1 MRIVVAVLNI
11 LSSLASLATV
21 WFGWMI
27 TLVGRLSPQHTD
39 YTALAFGGALIA
51 TFLIIPPVCVVTS
64 TKLARQ
70 NRRSAIL
77 VSLVPV
83 GLIVLAIVAALVG
96 HLPPVR

>member
-1 MRIVVAVLNI
+1 MQIAVIVLNI

-27 TLVGRLSPQHTD
+27 TLVGQLSPTHTD
-39 YTALAFGGALIA
+39 YTAIAFGGVLIA
-51 TFLIIPPVCVVTS
+51 AFLIIPPVCVVAS

-70 NRRSAIL
+70 DRRSSIL
-77 VSLVPV
+77 VSLAPV
-83 GLIVLAIVAALVG
+83 MLIGLAIIVALVG